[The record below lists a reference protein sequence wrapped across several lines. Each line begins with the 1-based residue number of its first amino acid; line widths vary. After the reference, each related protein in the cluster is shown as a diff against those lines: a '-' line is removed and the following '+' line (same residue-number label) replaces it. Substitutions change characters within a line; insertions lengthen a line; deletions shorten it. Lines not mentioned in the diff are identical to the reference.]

1 MPGKKKLDEE
11 YQKISKEEIQE
22 EIKKEEKK
30 KVTMQHELLKFR
42 LRKFKSDLLFL
53 FIMTLILGFILWSW
67 KPELFSYTKALALGL
82 AWYLIFEELQLHRM
96 FKK

>member
-1 MPGKKKLDEE
+1 MPGKRKLEEE
-11 YQKISKEEIQE
+11 YQKIAKEEIEE

-30 KVTMQHELLKFR
+30 KESIKHELLKFR
-42 LRKFKSDLLFL
+42 LRKFKNDLLFL
-53 FIMTLILGFILWSW
+53 LILTLILGFILWSW

-82 AWYLIFEELQLHRM
+82 AWYLIFEELQLHKM